1 MAAGRNMGKEPAAV
15 KSAARDNGGTAPP
28 ARRNLPTTYERYIDL
43 FLLTRYVCEMRVPTA
58 ARSLSRPSMPQ
69 DEPVPDGETPKD
81 AAAYIAELSAGLSSV
96 ARRHRLGTL
105 VYILDMARME
115 AEILARAR
123 DVDGVSAG

>member
-1 MAAGRNMGKEPAAV
+1 
-15 KSAARDNGGTAPP
+15 
-28 ARRNLPTTYERYIDL
+28 
-43 FLLTRYVCEMRVPTA
+43 MRVPTA
-58 ARSLSRPSMPQ
+58 VGSLSGPSMRQ

-96 ARRHRLGTL
+96 ARRHRLDTL

>member
-1 MAAGRNMGKEPAAV
+1 
-15 KSAARDNGGTAPP
+15 
-28 ARRNLPTTYERYIDL
+28 
-43 FLLTRYVCEMRVPTA
+43 
-58 ARSLSRPSMPQ
+58 MPQ

-123 DVDGVSAG
+123 DVEWRLSGLRLPYPAM